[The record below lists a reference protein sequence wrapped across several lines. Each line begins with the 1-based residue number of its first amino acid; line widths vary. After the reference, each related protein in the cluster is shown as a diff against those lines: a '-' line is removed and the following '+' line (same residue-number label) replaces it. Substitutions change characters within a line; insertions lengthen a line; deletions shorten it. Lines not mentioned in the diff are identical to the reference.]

1 MRTKSTLMTIAL
13 AVVFAFAAQA
23 QRMTL
28 TSGSFK
34 ALNGQKEVNIVYK
47 YDGMKVGIGKKAVPE
62 DEYIAKKK
70 GEYNKKEA
78 GRGDKWEGDWAADRE
93 KRFHGKFE
101 ELFNKGMAKSG
112 LKASQ
117 NNSGA
122 KYTMVV
128 HTTTTEPG
136 WNIPMVGKQ
145 PSLVDMT
152 ISLVET
158 GNEGSP
164 LGVITLVG
172 APGTTFGYGDWD
184 TGVRIQESYAKAGK
198 SLAGFLPKK
207 AMK

>member
-1 MRTKSTLMTIAL
+1 MRTKSTLMTLAL

-23 QRMTL
+23 QKMTL
-28 TSGSFK
+28 TSGTFK
-34 ALNGQKEVNIVYK
+34 ALSGQSEVNVVYK

-62 DEYIAKKK
+62 DEYIEKKK

-93 KRFHGKFE
+93 NKFHNKFE
-101 ELFNKGMAKSG
+101 ELLNKGMKGMAFGRNK
-112 LKASQ
+112 
-117 NNSGA
+117 SGA
-122 KYTMVV
+122 KYTLIV

-136 WNIPMVGKQ
+136 WNIPFVGKQ

-164 LGVITLVG
+164 LGVMTLAG
-172 APGTTFGYGDWD
+172 SPGTTYGYGDWD
-184 TGVRIQESYAKAGK
+184 TGIRIQESYAKAGK
-198 SLAGFLPKK
+198 SFAGWLPKK
-207 AMK
+207 GMK

>member
-1 MRTKSTLMTIAL
+1 MRRKSTLMTLAL
-13 AVVFAFAAQA
+13 ALFIAFSASA

-34 ALNGQKEVNIVYK
+34 ALNGQKDVNIVYK

-78 GRGDKWEGDWAADRE
+78 GRGDKWEGDWTADRE

-101 ELFNKGMAKSG
+101 ELFNKGMSKMG
-112 LKASQ
+112 LKGSQ

-122 KYTMVV
+122 KYTLLV

-158 GNEGSP
+158 GNEGSA
-164 LGVITLVG
+164 LGVMTLVG
-172 APGTTFGYGDWD
+172 APGQTFGYGDWD

-198 SLAGFLPKK
+198 SFAAWLPKK
-207 AMK
+207 GMK